1 MPPTPNR
8 IGQSETVAVVL
19 PTNKEHFMIVAA
31 RVVDVREDIRRG
43 DEPFDRIMAAV
54 AALADGGDLVI
65 INLFEP
71 VPLYGL
77 LAQQGFSHE
86 TDRTVEGD
94 WRITFRRLPDG
105 ESSHHGTH

>member
-1 MPPTPNR
+1 M
-8 IGQSETVAVVL
+8 AV
-19 PTNKEHFMIVAA
+19 TA

-43 DEPFDRIMAAV
+43 DEPFDRIMSAV
-54 AALADGGDLVI
+54 AALADGEDLVI

-77 LAQQGFSHE
+77 LAQQGFTHE

-94 WRITFRRLPDG
+94 WRVTFRRLPDG
-105 ESSHHGTH
+105 ESPPHGAH